1 MRIAL
6 LSFHF
11 AEYSLALARALSLN
25 HEVLLFLGTENAL
38 AELGAVPGDGATL
51 RVRCLK
57 QYTFRSAGCFGN
69 MAEIIREVDRFAPD
83 VVHCQEVYRDYLTPL
98 LPILRRRPFVLT
110 IHDHKP
116 HTGADSRLP
125 LRTRLHRSLLRRS
138 PDAVIV
144 HGERIREETEEL
156 LPRLRGLVH
165 AVPHGV
171 LGGRVDRF
179 RADWDEGT
187 ILFFGRVNRYKGLSF
202 LVEAVDI
209 LKDRGIPVRVVIAGT
224 GPDLVPWREKLLA
237 DPAYTLM
244 EEYIAAERVPELFR
258 RAQVVALPYTDATQS
273 GVAALALNFGR
284 PVVAS
289 DVGSLREMVRPGVNG
304 LLVPPCDG
312 GALAEALAYMLENR
326 SQTERF
332 ASNCWDLGR
341 GEYSWASIADR
352 TVGVYRTVIDG
363 RLYG

>member
-11 AEYSLALARALSLN
+11 AEYSLALARALSQN
-25 HEVLLFLGTENAL
+25 HEVLLFLGMENAL
-38 AELGAVPGDGATL
+38 AELGTLPGDGGAL

-69 MAEIIREVDRFAPD
+69 MTELIRELCRFAPD

-98 LPILRRRPFVLT
+98 LPLLGRRPFVLT

-144 HGERIREETEEL
+144 HGERIREETEML
-156 LPRLRGLVH
+156 LPRLRGRVH

-171 LGGRVDRF
+171 LGGDADRF
-179 RADWDEGT
+179 ETDWDEGT

-209 LKDRGIPVRVVIAGT
+209 LKDRGITVRVVIAGT
-224 GPDLVPWREKLLA
+224 GPDLATRREKLHA

-244 EEYIAAERVPELFR
+244 EEYIPADRVPELFR

-289 DVGSLREMVRPGVNG
+289 DVGSLREVVRPGING

-312 GALAEALAYMLENR
+312 WALAEALAHVLGNR
-326 SQTERF
+326 SEAERL
-332 ASNCWDLGR
+332 AAGSWELGE
-341 GEYSWASIADR
+341 GEFGWSRIAEM
-352 TVGVYRTVIDG
+352 TTMVYRAV
-363 RLYG
+363 RP